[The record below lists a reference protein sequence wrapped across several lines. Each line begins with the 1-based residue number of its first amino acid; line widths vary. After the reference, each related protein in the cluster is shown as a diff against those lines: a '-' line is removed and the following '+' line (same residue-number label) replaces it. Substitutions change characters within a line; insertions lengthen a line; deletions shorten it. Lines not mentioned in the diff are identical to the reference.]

1 MELLTTLG
9 IDWQVMLAQAINFGI
24 LIVALSY
31 LLYKPVLRLL
41 DDRRERI
48 RKSMEDAK
56 HIENQ
61 KRELDTLKQERIRTA
76 DREAS
81 AILEQAKGHA
91 ESMKKDI
98 IAGAEREAHQ
108 ILTKAKQQADD
119 ERGRVLSGAQETLAK
134 VIIKM
139 SEKIIE
145 REFTSDDQKRILAHV
160 QKDLPAILQ

>member
-1 MELLTTLG
+1 MELITTLG
-9 IDWQVMLAQAINFGI
+9 IDWQVMLAQAMNFGI
-24 LIVALSY
+24 LIVALSF
-31 LLYKPVLRLL
+31 LLYTPLLRLL

-61 KRELDTLKQERIRTA
+61 KREIDALRQERIRAA
-76 DREAS
+76 DKEAS
-81 AILEQAKGHA
+81 GILEQAKGHA

-98 IAGAEREAHQ
+98 IAGAEKEAHQ
-108 ILTKAKQQADD
+108 IVVKAKQQADD
-119 ERGRVLSGAQETLAK
+119 ERGRMLAGAQETLAK

-145 REFTSDDQKRILAHV
+145 REFTPDDQKRILARV